1 MTMKTPLHPGRIVAS
16 SIEDLELSVAQG
28 AAALGVTRAQL
39 YRVIKGGSA
48 VSPEMAL
55 RLETVI
61 GSTAEAWLR
70 MQAAFDAAHVR
81 DRAADITKGLKRVEA
96 KATPRPEQPS
106 LL

>member
-1 MTMKTPLHPGRIVAS
+1 MMMKSPLHHGRIVAS
-16 SIEDLELSVAQG
+16 SIADLDLSVAQG

-39 YRVIKGGSA
+39 YRVIKGDSA

-70 MQAAFDAAHVR
+70 MQAAFDAGHIR
-81 DRAADITKGLKRVEA
+81 LRAAEITKGLKRA
-96 KATPRPEQPS
+96 APLPESGQS
-106 LL
+106 